1 MLPSV
6 GIFAAAYAAN
16 PDDYEI
22 HDPVFQ
28 GVTVSTDTP
37 ADHATTSQDDY
48 VTFIGIYT
56 KLEYT
61 TENKSILFLG
71 TENKLYYPQPVIDND
86 NDANSKYPTIG
97 AQRAYFKIGEDS
109 SSARQLTA
117 FNLSFDGDGTQ
128 NGIGHTEITE
138 ITEKAG
144 AWYTLDGV
152 RLDGKPTKKGLYI
165 HGGRKV
171 VIK

>member
-1 MLPSV
+1 V

-61 TENKSILFLG
+61 KENKSILFLG
-71 TENKLYYPQPVIDND
+71 GGNNLYYPQPTGDKI
-86 NDANSKYPTIG
+86 PTIG
-97 AQRAYFKIGEDS
+97 AFRAYFLHIKSPRKIYSKESRNQGVA
-109 SSARQLTA
+109 AR
-117 FNLSFDGDGTQ
+117 SFL
-128 NGIGHTEITE
+128 NS
-138 ITEKAG
+138 
-144 AWYTLDGV
+144 
-152 RLDGKPTKKGLYI
+152 
-165 HGGRKV
+165 
-171 VIK
+171 

>member
-1 MLPSV
+1 M

-61 TENKSILFLG
+61 KENKSILFLG
-71 TENKLYYPQPVIDND
+71 GGNNLYYPQPTGDKI
-86 NDANSKYPTIG
+86 PTIG
-97 AQRAYFKIGEDS
+97 AFRAYFQLGGT
-109 SSARQLTA
+109 AGVRQFVL
-117 FNLSFDGDGTQ
+117 NFDGDGTQ